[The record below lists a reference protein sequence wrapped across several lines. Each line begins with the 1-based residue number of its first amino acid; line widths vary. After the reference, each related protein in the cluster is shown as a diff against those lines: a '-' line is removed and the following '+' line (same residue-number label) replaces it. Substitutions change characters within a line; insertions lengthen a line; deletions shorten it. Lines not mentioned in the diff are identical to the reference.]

1 MERLDKIIASQGKYS
16 RSEVKKLVKSGLVSV
31 NGSVVKSSDIKCDSD
46 ADEIIVDGV
55 VLNYKK
61 HIYIMLNKPKGVI
74 SATEDATQKT
84 VLDLVPSELKRA
96 GLFPAGRLD
105 GDTTGF
111 VLITDDGDFAHRILS
126 PKNHIMKTY
135 HATLERELTD
145 EDIVKFKEGLTLG
158 DGTKCLE
165 AHVRMLSEEGNVAEV
180 IICEGKYH
188 QVKRMFASLGNK
200 VLDLRRV
207 KMGNLPLDEDL
218 PEGGCRELTDV
229 EVEQVQCGIRN
240 SEFGMQSEV

>member
-16 RSEVKKLVKSGLVSV
+16 RSEVKKLVKAGLVRL
-31 NGSVVKSSDIKCDSD
+31 NGEAVRSSDIKCDVNT
-46 ADEIIVDGV
+46 DEIIVDGV
-55 VLNYKK
+55 ALNYKK
-61 HIYIMLNKPKGVI
+61 RIYIMLNKPKGVI
-74 SATEDATQKT
+74 SATEDSSQKT
-84 VLDLVPSELKRA
+84 VIDLVPPELKRS

-135 HATLERELTD
+135 HATLQKELTD
-145 EDIVKFKEGLTLG
+145 EDIVSFKKGLTLG

-165 AHVRMLSEEGNVAEV
+165 AYVRMLPEKERVAEV

-188 QVKRMFASLGNK
+188 QVKRMFASIGNK
-200 VLDLRRV
+200 VLELRRV
-207 KMGNLPLDEDL
+207 KMGELSLDESL
-218 PEGGCRELTDV
+218 PEGCCRELTEK
-229 EVEQVQCGIRN
+229 EVELIENAECRL
-240 SEFGMQSEV
+240 

>member
-16 RSEVKKLVKSGLVSV
+16 RSEVKKLAKAGLITL
-31 NGSVVKSSDIKCDSD
+31 NGKVVKTSDIKCD
-46 ADEIIVDGV
+46 AEKDEIVVDGV
-55 VLNYKK
+55 SLSYKK
-61 HIYIMLNKPKGVI
+61 HIYIMLNKPQGVI
-74 SATEDATQKT
+74 SATQDASQKT
-84 VLDLVPSELKRA
+84 VLDLVPSEMRRQ

-135 HATLERELTD
+135 HATLMKPLTQ
-145 EDIVKFKEGLTLG
+145 EDITEFKKGLTLG

-165 AHVRMLSEEGNVAEV
+165 AYVRMLPSKKNVAEV

-188 QVKRMFASLGNK
+188 QVKRMFASIGNK
-200 VLDLRRV
+200 VLALRRV
-207 KMGNLPLDEDL
+207 KMGNLELDENL
-218 PEGGCRELTDV
+218 FEGECKELNNE
-229 EVEQVQCGIRN
+229 EVQLLCEASVIT
-240 SEFGMQSEV
+240 E